1 MNGIAVVDASAL
13 AALVFFEPNAS
24 VARDRLANRQLVAP
38 RLLAYELM
46 NAALKK
52 LRKYPDQSAQIR
64 SGVSK
69 ALGDDF
75 TIFWSDVEPDEVL
88 DLAADTHLTAY
99 DAAYLWLASH
109 LGAEL
114 VTFDA
119 TLEAA
124 ARKYL
129 L

>member
-1 MNGIAVVDASAL
+1 MSGIAVVDASAL
-13 AALVFFEPNAS
+13 AALIFLEPNAS

-46 NAALKK
+46 SAALKK
-52 LRKYPDQSAQIR
+52 VRKHPEQSALILG
-64 SGVSK
+64 GVSK

-88 DLAADTHLTAY
+88 ALAIETRLTAY
-99 DAAYLWLASH
+99 DASYLWLAGH

-114 VTFDA
+114 VTFDTA
-119 TLEAA
+119 LEAA
-124 ARKYL
+124 ARKHL
-129 L
+129 S